1 MQTHIVTLV
10 AVALLALPAGLSAQE
25 KELEVLIRAWADP
38 GYIREVDATGQ
49 AKVESCT
56 FYPGSYHPGAYEESA
71 IPFEEVATILR
82 DHLES
87 QNYTMAEDP
96 AAADLLLVVN
106 WGQTAPDEDDEDFT
120 VDSEDGTFDGGM
132 GHMDPNS
139 EREKAK
145 LIGANKLFDMHPGL
159 LKRRMLEEAVH
170 QERYF
175 INIIA
180 YSLND
185 IRLRPQKDKRPE
197 AKWIT
202 VMSVPSKHVEPERG
216 FTVMS
221 ETASTYF
228 GRNLADLTFF
238 REGEKQGIVTI
249 GEIRFLDDE
258 EDGNETSVPKIET
271 DE

>member
-1 MQTHIVTLV
+1 MQTHLVTLV
-10 AVALLALPAGLSAQE
+10 AVALMALPAWLSAQE

-38 GYIREVDATGQ
+38 GYIREVDTSGQ

-71 IPFEEVATILR
+71 IPFEDVATILR

-106 WGQTAPDEDDEDFT
+106 WGQTVPDEDDEGVT

-132 GHMDPNS
+132 GHMDANS

-145 LIGANKLFDMHPGL
+145 MIGANKLFDMHPGL
-159 LKRRMLEEAVH
+159 LKRQMLEEAVR

-180 YSLND
+180 YSLD
-185 IRLRPQKDKRPE
+185 EIRLRPDKDRLPE

-202 VMSVPSKHVEPERG
+202 VMSVPSKHIDPERG
-216 FTVMS
+216 FTALS
-221 ETASTYF
+221 ETASNYF

-238 REGEKQGIVTI
+238 REGDKQGIVTI
-249 GEIRFLDDE
+249 GEIRFLDFKE
-258 EDGNETSVPKIET
+258 PEPEAAAE
-271 DE
+271 